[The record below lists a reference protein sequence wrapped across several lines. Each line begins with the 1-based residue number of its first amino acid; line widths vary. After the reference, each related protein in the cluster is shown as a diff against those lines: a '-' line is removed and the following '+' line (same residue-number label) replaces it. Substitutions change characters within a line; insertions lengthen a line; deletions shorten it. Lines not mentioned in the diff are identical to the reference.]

1 MTVTR
6 IAISAVRRIMISTF
20 GVAKPIVLITEIAL
34 GEGSMNRTVT
44 EMLEAEMFLIAL
56 GIGLLVYAVRDGL
69 ADIKH
74 EIWELRM
81 DLRDKDGDG
90 E

>member
-1 MTVTR
+1 
-6 IAISAVRRIMISTF
+6 
-20 GVAKPIVLITEIAL
+20 
-34 GEGSMNRTVT
+34 
-44 EMLEAEMFLIAL
+44 MLEAAVFLVAIV
-56 GIGLLVYAVRDGL
+56 IGLLVYAVRDEL

-90 E
+90 DV

>member
-1 MTVTR
+1 
-6 IAISAVRRIMISTF
+6 
-20 GVAKPIVLITEIAL
+20 
-34 GEGSMNRTVT
+34 
-44 EMLEAEMFLIAL
+44 MLEAAVFLVAL
-56 GIGLLVYAVRDGL
+56 GIGLLGYAVRDVL
-69 ADIKH
+69 SEIKH

>member
-1 MTVTR
+1 M
-6 IAISAVRRIMISTF
+6 
-20 GVAKPIVLITEIAL
+20 
-34 GEGSMNRTVT
+34 VT
-44 EMLEAEMFLIAL
+44 EMAETEMFLIAI

-81 DLRDKDGDG
+81 DVSDKDGDG

>member
-1 MTVTR
+1 MPET
-6 IAISAVRRIMISTF
+6 
-20 GVAKPIVLITEIAL
+20 
-34 GEGSMNRTVT
+34 
-44 EMLEAEMFLIAL
+44 EMFLVAI

-69 ADIKH
+69 SDIKH